1 MADANSMCYTYG
13 RSKHLIKQR
22 LDKHKLQY
30 EKAQQALDEHM
41 KNTPSIM
48 DMDNIINMI
57 HNLIEKDQYQLRL
70 ELERRKTML
79 RLDALEH
86 RLIETFYEL
95 KPRQTEIKSAK
106 LIWKAMNEQQNII
119 DEIAIFK
126 KWLEVH
132 TQASSYTLQDV
143 QLPKI
148 NHIFIS
154 LSFQRPTSSAEHVA
168 EQTIANA
175 EQIVQYYNKII
186 NNEKNKLQCT
196 RSHHKNI
203 QQLDQIIKI
212 ISQRE
217 HIKNIYLHLSPMA
230 YQTNDTTETTGISS
244 VSSDD
249 ELESGSHYLTS
260 EFPYKDNSINEN
272 DWSSSDDS
280 DNDSDDKE
288 ITYHH
293 KETSSDKNIH
303 WSDGPY
309 LTHDVRLQSMTR
321 FERRQACYYQE
332 KLQQIRQQLTDENL
346 ILRPIYKDIGY
357 HEESVD
363 IFYKK
368 VNQFMNQ
375 TSSYSFVFKLSRSYP
390 TASQKR
396 LANIVERVETTLNN
410 LFESKSITEAQYMA
424 MKINRSTVR
433 MNYLYFVPDTHKEG
447 IPVQPIMVCN
457 AGPTM
462 GISRYLGRLLELF
475 FNDATHCKK
484 FHKAYNVIHHME
496 FYQKSDHLL
505 PTTLFVSFNINDLCL
520 NFSHEQALDALEHFF
535 NSYISSD
542 HSIQGMTISTILQ
555 LVRLVLDE
563 QYFIYNYK
571 LYRQTAGSA
580 SGSSLTIPLVYIYL
594 FYWQQDILEDL
605 INKNELFF
613 SWKFIV
619 EFIWTFLEYPSRIH
633 IGIPFF
639 YSVRTSVYHKETFE
653 RIMLLSSF
661 RDILKPAI
669 KEDTWK
675 WLRASFL
682 KAIRYCSD
690 QDIFNEEKYEMKW

>member
-1 MADANSMCYTYG
+1 METNVSIQHDLTSEGLSNKNKSYATDMETSSDPTYLLPDYSKLSDSQFTQTLLTSTSTIINQDKLIEVLNQKDIFIFIRTLTQLLNRLNYSKLQHEQWSYYYNLGMTEGIWNGRVSKKMADANSMCYTYG

-41 KNTPSIM
+41 KNTPSNI

-79 RLDALEH
+79 RLDAEEH

-106 LIWKAMNEQQNII
+106 IIWKAIHEQQNII

-230 YQTNDTTETTGISS
+230 YQANDTTETTGISS

-249 ELESGSHYLTS
+249 ELERDYFSWLP
-260 EFPYKDNSINEN
+260 EVECKDNSINEN

-293 KETSSDKNIH
+293 KETSSDKNIK

-309 LTHDVRLQSMTR
+309 LTHDGRLQSMTR

-332 KLQQIRQQLTDENL
+332 KIQQIRQQLKDEHL
-346 ILRPIYKDIGY
+346 ILRPIYKHIGY
-357 HEESVD
+357 HAESID
-363 IFYKK
+363 TFYNK
-368 VNQFMNQ
+368 VNQFLNR
-375 TSSYSFVFKLSRSYP
+375 TSSYSLVFKLSHSYP
-390 TASQKR
+390 TASQNH
-396 LANIVERVETTLNN
+396 LAKIVARVETTLNN

-462 GISRYLGRLLELF
+462 GISRYLGRLLGLF

-484 FHKAYNVIHHME
+484 LHKAYNE
-496 FYQKSDHLL
+496 LL
-505 PTTLFVSFNINDLCL
+505 
-520 NFSHEQALDALEHFF
+520 F
-535 NSYISSD
+535 NSVAEIPEFPD
-542 HSIQGMTISTILQ
+542 IAWNW
-555 LVRLVLDE
+555 VL
-563 QYFIYNYK
+563 N
-571 LYRQTAGSA
+571 
-580 SGSSLTIPLVYIYL
+580 
-594 FYWQQDILEDL
+594 
-605 INKNELFF
+605 
-613 SWKFIV
+613 
-619 EFIWTFLEYPSRIH
+619 
-633 IGIPFF
+633 
-639 YSVRTSVYHKETFE
+639 
-653 RIMLLSSF
+653 
-661 RDILKPAI
+661 
-669 KEDTWK
+669 
-675 WLRASFL
+675 
-682 KAIRYCSD
+682 
-690 QDIFNEEKYEMKW
+690 